1 MELYDFVVID
11 VSISRI
17 PHGFD
22 LMSTEELLESKIE
35 FHALAALPVI
45 DDQDDQAEEIYLVER
60 NEDGSWLIEQV
71 ESFLFIV
78 KNSEKV
84 ISHNLETDL
93 KLLDILS
100 QRLLGKGFSYEGMRY
115 CTMLEGTPYNHHQH
129 VYRNGKKV
137 PKYPHLQQLYYLM
150 TGEQIGKGDILDDVW
165 QCYICYLVLQ
175 EKERTSGEIH

>member
-1 MELYDFVVID
+1 MELLDLVVID
-11 VSISRI
+11 VSVSRI
-17 PHGFD
+17 PHGLD
-22 LMSTEELLESKIE
+22 SMSAEELLDCKIE

-45 DDQDDQAEEIYLVER
+45 DNQAGEIYLAER
-60 NEDGSWLIEQV
+60 KEDGSWLIEQV
-71 ESFLFIV
+71 EIFLYLV
-78 KNSEKV
+78 KNSKKV

-100 QRLLGKGFSYEGMRY
+100 RRLFSKGFSYEGMRY

-165 QCYICYLVLQ
+165 QCYICYLALQ
-175 EKERTSGEIH
+175 EKEGASGEIH